1 MISMNVEEINLS
13 GLLTTAPLFGIS
25 DANKKLSVNSN
36 ATGLLWTPEVVPTYT
51 TSDADKKLTVNNTG
65 SDLEWRADSVSAGY
79 ISARG
84 DGSTNTESNAVGFV
98 FENKL
103 KSGLF
108 NYTSGI
114 NDILAL
120 KIDDANVLEC
130 TPGRIYANQNINFM
144 SDTLLS
150 SQRINFGQG
159 DCGISGDSSTNNQH
173 AITLRTD
180 NQERLR
186 ISTNENILCKSRIQ
200 IDTSLVTSINAPH
213 IYSTNMFTPGISLDP
228 VYGSILFSSSGSN
241 LMAELNREYIDLR
254 EPVRLRHPIVPE
266 IQIVEGTLVTANANL
281 QGKHTYYMKRSAV
294 THSEINFPQPASGY
308 NPRYEIITNANGVSV
323 NTCRI
328 STLSNDVIQ
337 LIAGVRT
344 VTTGP
349 VLINLTFNAHF
360 IMQFIEADN
369 SWLLIR
375 TTQ

>member
-1 MISMNVEEINLS
+1 MNIEEINLS
-13 GLLTTAPLFGIS
+13 GLLTTAPLFGID

-36 ATGLLWTPEVVPTYT
+36 ATGLEWTPEVVPTYT
-51 TSDADKKLTVNNTG
+51 TSDADKKLTVNTTG

-79 ISARG
+79 ISERG
-84 DGSTNTESNAVGFV
+84 SGSTNTESDAVGFV
-98 FENKL
+98 FENKV

-120 KIDDANVLEC
+120 KIDDTNIFEC

-144 SDTLLS
+144 NDTLLS

-159 DCGISGDSSTNNQH
+159 DCGISGDSSTNNEN

-228 VYGSILFSSSGSN
+228 VYGSILFSSSGAN

-254 EPVRLRHPIVPE
+254 EPVRLRHPIAPE

-281 QGKHTYYMKRSAV
+281 QGKHTYYLKRSTAG
-294 THSEINFPQPASGY
+294 TSEVVFPQPASGF
-308 NPRYEIITNANGVSV
+308 NVRYELITDGNG
-323 NTCRI
+323 NTSSNVCRI
-328 STLSNDVIQ
+328 STLSNDVLQ

-344 VTTGP
+344 LISGSAV
-349 VLINLTFNAHF
+349 INLTLNAHF

-369 SWLLIR
+369 RWLLIR
-375 TTQ
+375 LTQ